1 MKRAVAVILAAI
13 TLLLCGCSN
22 KVEEAQRLLDNGDYK
37 GAIELAEEL
46 LESGEDASVANEI
59 KIDAAYGM
67 LESGDYEEAL
77 DMADSFSGTGD
88 STMISVSDDIKI
100 KAVYGL
106 QKDAYNNKQFD
117 KATQYYMQ
125 IQDYG
130 LSSND
135 RDLQVY
141 NPNGFGDTGDKP
153 DEYYLSFK
161 LDAVVQAEQYL
172 CFMKDSYS
180 QELWGSVE
188 SYYNSIC
195 RLSQR
200 DSLSYGEDDDLNA
213 RMSEIVS
220 ESENI
225 FNKSRQYIL
234 YTHVV
239 NCIEDNDLPGATE
252 AAEAL
257 HSDYLGSEED
267 IAAQEL
273 VAKVIEEREAK
284 REEEEALVEERRK
297 AREQELKNTIRVKRV
312 WTSNPDS
319 AGGVE
324 LYINFTNMSD
334 KTIKYVRFGVQ
345 LYNAVD
351 DVVECKYND
360 ALFGVYYCRDTGP
373 YEKGE
378 GLSGTSWYWGDFY
391 NWDIDHAE
399 LVSVEIEYMDG
410 TEIEIDG
417 DDIELVQY

>member
-1 MKRAVAVILAAI
+1 MKRVAAI
-13 TLLLCGCSN
+13 VLTVIILLLCGCSN
-22 KVEEAQRLLDNGDYK
+22 KVEEAQSLLDSGDYQ
-37 GAIELAEEL
+37 GAIEVAEEIL
-46 LESGEDASVANEI
+46 SGDDNEEMFSAATNI
-59 KIDAAYGM
+59 KIDATYG
-67 LESGDYEEAL
+67 LLDDGKYEEA
-77 DMADSFSGTGD
+77 MSVADGFLSNDEDEELIATA
-88 STMISVSDDIKI
+88 TDIKI
-100 KAVYGL
+100 KAIYGL
-106 QKDAYNNKQFD
+106 QKDAYSNGSLD
-117 KATQYYMQ
+117 AATQYYMQ
-125 IQDYG
+125 MRDYK
-130 LSSND
+130 SDN
-135 RDLQVY
+135 
-141 NPNGFGDTGDKP
+141 NP
-153 DEYYLSFK
+153 DEYYMSSK

-172 CFMKDSYS
+172 YFMKDSYS

-220 ESENI
+220 ESEDI

-273 VAKVIEEREAK
+273 VAEVIEEREAK

-324 LYINFTNMSD
+324 LYINFTNMSN
-334 KTIKYVRFGVQ
+334 KTIKYVTFGIK

-351 DVVECKYND
+351 DVVQCKYD
-360 ALFGVYYCRDTGP
+360 KTITGVYYCRDTGP

-378 GLSGTSWYWGDFY
+378 GLSGTSWHWGDFY

-399 LVSVEIEYMDG
+399 LVSIEIEYMDG

>member
-1 MKRAVAVILAAI
+1 MKRITAVILAAI
-13 TLLLCGCSN
+13 ILLLCGCSN
-22 KVEEAQRLLDNGDYK
+22 KIDEAQGLLDKGDYK

-46 LESGEDASVANEI
+46 VESGEDASVANEI

-67 LESGDYEEAL
+67 LESGYYEDAL
-77 DMADSFSGTGD
+77 SMADSFYESD
-88 STMISVSDDIKI
+88 DNIMISISNDIKI
-100 KAVYGL
+100 KAIYGL
-106 QKDAYNNKQFD
+106 QKDAYSNGD
-117 KATQYYMQ
+117 LDVATQYYMQ
-125 IQDYG
+125 MRDYE
-130 LSSND
+130 SDN
-135 RDLQVY
+135 
-141 NPNGFGDTGDKP
+141 NPG
-153 DEYYLSFK
+153 EYYMSSK
-161 LDAVVQAEQYL
+161 LDVVVQAEQYL
-172 CFMKDSYS
+172 YLMKDSYS

-188 SYYNSIC
+188 NYHNSIYN
-195 RLSQR
+195 LSQR
-200 DSLSYGEDDDLNA
+200 DSLSYGEDDDLNS

-220 ESENI
+220 ESEDI

-239 NCIEDNDLPGATE
+239 NCIEDYDLSGATE

-273 VAKVIEEREAK
+273 VAEVIEEREAK

-334 KTIKYVRFGVQ
+334 KTIKYVTFGIK

-351 DVVECKYND
+351 DVVQCKYD
-360 ALFGVYYCRDTGP
+360 KTITGVYYCRDTGP

-378 GLSGTSWYWGDFY
+378 GLSGTSWHWGDFY

-417 DDIELVQY
+417 DDVELVQY